1 MVSLRWSRS
10 LPLHA
15 ADNYCRKLETIWRDM
30 NKMRKTTLFQ
40 RLLAKGEHAT
50 QLVDQR
56 RALQDDIA
64 KFQVGASLHTPIP
77 GCGTLMD
84 WSVHAADAVRPGGR
98 VSDAHREE
106 TGRHCGI
113 EHRPLRV
120 YGRGGDR
127 VAVRGGDTRTS
138 KNFFF

>member
-1 MVSLRWSRS
+1 
-10 LPLHA
+10 
-15 ADNYCRKLETIWRDM
+15 M

-40 RLLAKGEHAT
+40 RLLGKGEHAT

-56 RALQDDIA
+56 RALQDAIA

-98 VSDAHREE
+98 VSDAHPEE